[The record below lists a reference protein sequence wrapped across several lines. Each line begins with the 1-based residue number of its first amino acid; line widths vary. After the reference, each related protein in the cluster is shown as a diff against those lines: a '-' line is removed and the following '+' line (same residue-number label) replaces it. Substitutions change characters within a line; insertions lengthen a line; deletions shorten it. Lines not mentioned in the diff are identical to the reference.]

1 FAKSCTRPEGCIE
14 IGDQQESI
22 SNFGPWSFFFAQANA
37 NPAAVIPAI
46 QATQAQM
53 AMGSSAA
60 VAGSPEQMQQTQTAA
75 MQLDKLAGTLKDKIV
90 EGYRWQVE
98 GIGALFAMQQSLFG
112 DNTQYTD
119 QDLRQVTTAQS
130 RVRVHITE
138 PQDGE
143 FYPHVQGY
151 HVDDTRIPIK
161 YVKQGN
167 NGQLSVAIEENG
179 PTIYW
184 TPEENGEASW
194 QTTPDH
200 SDGFE
205 KDDILVTP
213 IHSDSDANV
222 TVTPAPEEKDWRDAI
237 LVFPESSGIA
247 PLYVVYK
254 ERLRDKP
261 GVVTGKGEDIL
272 GIWLADAGKDLG
284 APIPS
289 QIADKLRGSEFS
301 SFDDFRRVFWG
312 EIANDPTLSSQFIPA
327 NLKRMMDGKAP
338 RARFKD
344 TVGGRRSFELHHVE
358 EIQHGGSVYD
368 VDNLRVN
375 TPRNHIDIHKS

>member
-1 FAKSCTRPEGCIE
+1 
-14 IGDQQESI
+14 
-22 SNFGPWSFFFAQANA
+22 
-37 NPAAVIPAI
+37 
-46 QATQAQM
+46 
-53 AMGSSAA
+53 
-60 VAGSPEQMQQTQTAA
+60 QQTQTAA
-75 MQLDKLAGTLKDKIV
+75 MHLDKLAGTLKDKIV

-143 FYPHVQGY
+143 FYPQVQGY

-247 PLYVVYK
+247 PLYVVYN
-254 ERLRDKP
+254 KP
-261 GVVTGKGEDIL
+261 NSDIKYIPAPKGSPPL
-272 GIWLADAGKDLG
+272 PAFPDAIKAKKKTSVQGG
-284 APIPS
+284 G
-289 QIADKLRGSEFS
+289 KLRE
-301 SFDDFRRVFWG
+301 RW
-312 EIANDPTLSSQFIPA
+312 
-327 NLKRMMDGKAP
+327 
-338 RARFKD
+338 KD
-344 TVGGRRSFELHHVE
+344 KKGRIYEWDS
-358 EIQHGGSVYD
+358 QHGKVEIYTKNGK
-368 VDNLRVN
+368 
-375 TPRNHIDIHKS
+375 HIGEFDHISGEQTKEADPARKVEK